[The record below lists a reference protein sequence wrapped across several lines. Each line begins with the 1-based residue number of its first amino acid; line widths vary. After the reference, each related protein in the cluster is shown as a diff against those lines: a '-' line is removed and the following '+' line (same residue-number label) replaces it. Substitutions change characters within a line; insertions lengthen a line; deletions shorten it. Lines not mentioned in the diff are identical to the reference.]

1 VPAHYKLGICWILN
15 FSLTDQGVC
24 YECGISVEKSDEK
37 AVEHYKLA
45 ANKGNVN
52 ARYNL
57 GN

>member
-1 VPAHYKLGICWILN
+1 
-15 FSLTDQGVC
+15 
-24 YECGISVEKSDEK
+24 VEKSDEK

-57 GN
+57 GNWSFIFPFEY